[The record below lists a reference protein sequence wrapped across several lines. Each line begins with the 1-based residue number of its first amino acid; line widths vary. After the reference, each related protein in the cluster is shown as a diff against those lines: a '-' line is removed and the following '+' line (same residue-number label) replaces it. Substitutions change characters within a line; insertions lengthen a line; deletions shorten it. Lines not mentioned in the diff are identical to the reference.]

1 MTAQEHP
8 QDGGAD
14 RRDASGKRSLPAC
27 STEDCDTEF
36 PAIDHYAIIG
46 DCKTAA
52 LVAIS
57 GAIEWLCLP
66 DFDSPS
72 MFASIL
78 DRARGGSFTVRP
90 HAACESARR
99 YWPNTAVLETT
110 FTTATGSVR
119 VIDFMSIGDGNH
131 LWASEL
137 VPQRELIRI
146 VEGVEGVVDM
156 ITIVDPRPDYGH
168 RGARFVERTGF
179 GWVLPGPGSLL
190 TISAD
195 FDVKI
200 DRKGARL
207 VGRATVRAGESR
219 TVSLTFAQNEMAV
232 RPATGALARTQLDAA
247 SDWWRAWAARC
258 IFEGPRRP
266 MVVRS
271 AITLKLL
278 TYSLSGAVVAAATTS
293 LPESI
298 GAGRNWDYRF
308 CWLRDSSVTMH
319 AFLGLGLQE
328 EADSFLGWL
337 LNATRLTRPELRI
350 LYDLHGRNDATEKE
364 LDLAGYRGSRP
375 VRVGNGA
382 GDQLQLDTYGS
393 VILAADEYIA
403 RMGTLRGGE
412 MRLLRDFG
420 EVICRRWEEPD
431 HGLWEVR
438 GAPRHFTAT
447 KVMCWVALDRVIR
460 LAEDGHLEIPL
471 ERFRKN
477 REMLAATIEAR
488 GFSEAHGSYV
498 GELDGGHDCAAD
510 AAVLLMAP
518 AGYGDPASERLRGT
532 LRWVTRELGRDGLL
546 ARYPAGFDG
555 DPSLEG
561 AFGICLS
568 WAIEWMVRQGDVDDA
583 RYALERYSETANDVG
598 LFAEEFDVEAKISL
612 GNFPQAFTH
621 AGFIAAAL
629 AIEHASTE
637 IVR

>member
-1 MTAQEHP
+1 MIA
-8 QDGGAD
+8 AD
-14 RRDASGKRSLPAC
+14 LDVGDDKTRLQLAALSPEVDEG
-27 STEDCDTEF
+27 F
-36 PAIDHYAIIG
+36 PAIDDYAIVG

-52 LVAIS
+52 LVARS
-57 GAIEWLCLP
+57 GAVEWLCLP

-72 MFASIL
+72 WFAAIL
-78 DRARGGSFTVRP
+78 DRRRGGSFTLRP
-90 HAACESARR
+90 GAACVCSRR
-99 YWPNTAVLETT
+99 YAPDTAVLETT
-110 FTTATGSVR
+110 FSTSTGCVR

-131 LWASEL
+131 PWATEI

-146 VEGVEGVVDM
+146 VQGLDGSVDM
-156 ITIVDPRPDYGH
+156 MTIVEPRPDYG
-168 RGARFVERTGF
+168 RRVAAFTVRKGL
-179 GWVLPGPGSLL
+179 GWVVEGPGALM
-190 TISAD
+190 TIDTD
-195 FDVKI
+195 FDVALEH
-200 DRKGARL
+200 DGARL
-207 VGRATVRAGESR
+207 VGRATIGAGESR
-219 TVSLTFAQNEMAV
+219 SVSLTFAQNEMAV
-232 RPATGALARTQLDAA
+232 RPAVGDAA
-247 SDWWRAWAARC
+247 FRQLEAAEAWWRGWAARC

-319 AFLGLGLQE
+319 AFLGLNLQE
-328 EADSFLGWL
+328 EADSFIGWL

-364 LDLAGYRGSRP
+364 IDLGGYRDSRP

-393 VILAADEYIA
+393 VILAAYEYIA

-447 KVMCWVALDRVIR
+447 KVMCWVALDRVIK
-460 LAEDGHLEIPL
+460 LAEDGRMKIPL

-477 REMLAATIEAR
+477 RDALAATIETR
-488 GFSEAHGSYV
+488 GFNQACGAYV
-498 GELDGGHDCAAD
+498 GELDGGDDCAPD

-518 AGYGDPASERLRGT
+518 AGYGDPASQRMRST
-532 LRWVTRELGRDGLL
+532 LVWIMRELGRDGLL

-555 DPSLEG
+555 DPSIEG

-568 WAIEWMVRQGDVDDA
+568 WAIESMVRQGDLDDA
-583 RYALERYSETANDVG
+583 TRALDRYAETANDLG
-598 LFAEEFDVEAKISL
+598 LFAEEYDVLTGSSL
-612 GNFPQAFTH
+612 GNFPQAFSH
-621 AGFIAAAL
+621 AGFVAAAL
-629 AIEHASTE
+629 AIEKAGTE
-637 IVR
+637 VAR